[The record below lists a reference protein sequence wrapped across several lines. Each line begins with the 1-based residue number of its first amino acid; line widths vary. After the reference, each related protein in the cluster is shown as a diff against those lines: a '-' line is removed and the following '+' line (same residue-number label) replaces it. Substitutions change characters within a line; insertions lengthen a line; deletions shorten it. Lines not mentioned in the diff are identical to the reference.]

1 MLHFV
6 ESPLVLFEL
15 PMTSELRYHLFPLS
29 VDQKE
34 ILLAHFKE
42 SNNTAASG
50 VALAIHQ
57 EIDDMLALR
66 SQLVAGGDGAL
77 QALSLG

>member
-1 MLHFV
+1 MRPIV
-6 ESPLVLFEL
+6 ESSLVILEL
-15 PMTSELRYHLFPLS
+15 PLTYELRNHLFSLS

-42 SNNTAASG
+42 SNNTPASG

-57 EIDDMLALR
+57 EIDDMLALHP
-66 SQLVAGGDGAL
+66 QLIAGGDGAL